1 MLAAPAAGDQNIDF
15 RVMAERPNPR
25 KRESRFKIVIRHH
38 RLGRRRRHN
47 PAWIWVFL
55 VLLANRRRG
64 LAFDRSKLRNGG
76 AYAPLLLNLANLLGQ
91 QPIDSLRPR
100 PF

>member
-1 MLAAPAAGDQNIDF
+1 MLAAPAARDQNIDPS
-15 RVMAERPNPR
+15 VSAERPNPR
-25 KRESRFKIVIRHH
+25 KRESGSKIVIRRHQ
-38 RLGRRRRHN
+38 LGRRRRHN

-55 VLLANRRRG
+55 VLLANRGRG

-76 AYAPLLLNLANLLGQ
+76 AYPPLLLNFANLLGQ